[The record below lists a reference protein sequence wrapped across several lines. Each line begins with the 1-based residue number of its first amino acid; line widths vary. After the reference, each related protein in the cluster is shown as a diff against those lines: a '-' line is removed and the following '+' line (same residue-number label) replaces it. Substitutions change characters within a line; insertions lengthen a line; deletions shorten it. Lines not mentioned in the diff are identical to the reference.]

1 MAQNSTR
8 SLLDSFLRM
17 SLWIL
22 LPATLAVGCVTIRTG
37 GPSDARLAKLAAG
50 EKGTGVQV
58 WAADPLIKIFR
69 DAKPGETL
77 EEAVAEVARGEH
89 ATLQVIARS
98 DAAIE
103 GLTATLGPLRLERG
117 WTKLAADTAQVRFV
131 QDVQVAKPTP
141 QVSSLQLRKPPAA
154 YPDYL
159 DTGAPVAVKPG
170 EAQAVWVTLPIAQDA
185 APGVYRGHV
194 RLSGR
199 AEGRDFAVEFPVA
212 VRVYAATVGKSR
224 LWITNWFQM
233 NSLGRK
239 DWIEPYSDRYWN
251 QLRAYAR
258 NMAAHRQNTA
268 LLSPLDLAEFSV
280 QADGSLGINF
290 DRFDRAVQIMMD
302 EGVIGR
308 IEGGHI
314 GWRVGD
320 WEGPFNVQIV
330 RVRDGQAVREK
341 VEPSSAEADA
351 FYARFFPALVAHLR
365 EKGWLGQYMQHL
377 ADEPV
382 KSNIESY
389 RALSA
394 LAQKHAPE
402 LRVIE
407 ACHTKDL
414 AGAIQVWVPQFNFW
428 HDDYTHYQERQRQG
442 DEVWFYT
449 CMFPQGEYANR
460 FIEQPLVLTRL
471 LHWLNFRYGATGY
484 LHWGYNWWQGDPFVD
499 TIQNNG
505 STYQP
510 AGDSYIIYPGP
521 DGQPLDSI
529 RIEAMRDGIADY
541 ELLSQLADRDADA
554 AQRLAQRLILDFNRY
569 ETSVPAF
576 RQARR
581 ELLEAVGK

>member
-1 MAQNSTR
+1 
-8 SLLDSFLRM
+8 M

-212 VRVYAATVGKSR
+212 VRVYAATVG
-224 LWITNWFQM
+224 
-233 NSLGRK
+233 
-239 DWIEPYSDRYWN
+239 
-251 QLRAYAR
+251 
-258 NMAAHRQNTA
+258 
-268 LLSPLDLAEFSV
+268 
-280 QADGSLGINF
+280 
-290 DRFDRAVQIMMD
+290 
-302 EGVIGR
+302 
-308 IEGGHI
+308 
-314 GWRVGD
+314 
-320 WEGPFNVQIV
+320 
-330 RVRDGQAVREK
+330 
-341 VEPSSAEADA
+341 
-351 FYARFFPALVAHLR
+351 
-365 EKGWLGQYMQHL
+365 
-377 ADEPV
+377 
-382 KSNIESY
+382 
-389 RALSA
+389 
-394 LAQKHAPE
+394 
-402 LRVIE
+402 
-407 ACHTKDL
+407 
-414 AGAIQVWVPQFNFW
+414 
-428 HDDYTHYQERQRQG
+428 
-442 DEVWFYT
+442 
-449 CMFPQGEYANR
+449 
-460 FIEQPLVLTRL
+460 
-471 LHWLNFRYGATGY
+471 
-484 LHWGYNWWQGDPFVD
+484 
-499 TIQNNG
+499 
-505 STYQP
+505 
-510 AGDSYIIYPGP
+510 
-521 DGQPLDSI
+521 
-529 RIEAMRDGIADY
+529 
-541 ELLSQLADRDADA
+541 
-554 AQRLAQRLILDFNRY
+554 
-569 ETSVPAF
+569 
-576 RQARR
+576 
-581 ELLEAVGK
+581 

>member
-22 LPATLAVGCVTIRTG
+22 LPATLAAGCVVIRKG
-37 GPSDARLAKLAAG
+37 AQPDARLAKLAAG
-50 EKGTGVQV
+50 EKGTGIQV

-103 GLTATLGPLRLERG
+103 GVTASLGPFRLERG
-117 WTKLAADTAQVRFV
+117 WTKLAADQAQVRFV

-141 QVSSLQLRKPPAA
+141 QVSSLQLREPPAA

-170 EAQAVWVTLPIAQDA
+170 EAQAVWVTLPIALEA
-185 APGVYRGHV
+185 TVFVKRTPAPVGTARGW
-194 RLSGR
+194 
-199 AEGRDFAVEFPVA
+199 RDFSVTSPWGARCTPRRSA
-212 VRVYAATVGKSR
+212 YRACGH
-224 LWITNWFQM
+224 
-233 NSLGRK
+233 
-239 DWIEPYSDRYWN
+239 
-251 QLRAYAR
+251 QLVPDEQPRS
-258 NMAAHRQNTA
+258 QG
-268 LLSPLDLAEFSV
+268 L
-280 QADGSLGINF
+280 
-290 DRFDRAVQIMMD
+290 DRAVLGPLLDAAARLRPQH
-302 EGVIGR
+302 
-308 IEGGHI
+308 GG
-314 GWRVGD
+314 
-320 WEGPFNVQIV
+320 
-330 RVRDGQAVREK
+330 A
-341 VEPSSAEADA
+341 SAEHGAPLP
-351 FYARFFPALVAHLR
+351 ARNGPVLGSGGRLARDQFRPLRPRGPDHDRRRGDGRRGGPHRVARGGLGGAVQRPDRPGARRPGGPREGRAVERRGGRLLCAFFPALVAHLR

-382 KSNIESY
+382 KGNIASY

-414 AGAIQVWVPQFNFW
+414 AGAIQIWVPQLNYF
-428 HDDYTHYQERQRQG
+428 HDDYAHYQERQRQG

-449 CMFPQGEYANR
+449 CMYPQGEYANR

-484 LHWGYNWWQGDPFVD
+484 LHWGYNFWQGDPFVD
-499 TIQNNG
+499 TIQNNA
-505 STYQP
+505 STYLP
-510 AGDSYIIYPGP
+510 AGDCAIIYPGP
-521 DGQPLDSI
+521 EGQPLDSL
-529 RIEAMRDGIADY
+529 RIKAMRDGIADY
-541 ELLSQLADRDADA
+541 ELLSQLADRDAQA

-569 ETSVPAF
+569 ETSAPAF